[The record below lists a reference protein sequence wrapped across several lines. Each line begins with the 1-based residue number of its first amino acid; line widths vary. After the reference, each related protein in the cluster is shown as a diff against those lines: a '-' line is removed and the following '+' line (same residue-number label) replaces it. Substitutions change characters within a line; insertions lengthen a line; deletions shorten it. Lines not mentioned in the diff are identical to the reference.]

1 MKKLS
6 LILFSIIIL
15 INFSFINSSEKNVVK
30 GKARIIDGDTIE
42 INKEKIRFGG
52 INSPERKEIGYRLAK
67 DKLVE
72 KKSSDTTP
80 KKSDLSSKSS
90 ELKGKNIK
98 DLTDKGFKFPTLIH
112 KNSFTS
118 KNTKIGEGSQI
129 FNQSVVNSGTSIGA
143 ITVINT
149 STIVE
154 HDCKIEGKNNVFTGS
169 F

>member
-15 INFSFINSSEKNVVK
+15 INFSFTNSSEKNVVK

-72 KKSSDTTP
+72 KIANNIVTCTREKIKDKYQRTVAECFINGKS
-80 KKSDLSSKSS
+80 LSSLMVKNGYACDYIYYS
-90 ELKGKNIK
+90 KGKYAKEQKYAKANRLGIWKMKYNISWENK
-98 DLTDKGFKFPTLIH
+98 CRKK
-112 KNSFTS
+112 
-118 KNTKIGEGSQI
+118 
-129 FNQSVVNSGTSIGA
+129 
-143 ITVINT
+143 
-149 STIVE
+149 
-154 HDCKIEGKNNVFTGS
+154 
-169 F
+169 